1 MTSNGESLTSDLEK
15 ILKILNKKRDDLQII
30 KLATSEKLESLRS
43 EKDKIE
49 MQIQESV
56 SEIKNCEKELEQLS
70 ETIRE
75 SETGYVKILE
85 AGKTLMALM
94 KQNASKFIDVT
105 ECIND
110 KIEED

>member
-49 MQIQESV
+49 MQIQITPHSLY
-56 SEIKNCEKELEQLS
+56 CPLW
-70 ETIRE
+70 R
-75 SETGYVKILE
+75 
-85 AGKTLMALM
+85 
-94 KQNASKFIDVT
+94 
-105 ECIND
+105 
-110 KIEED
+110 